1 VIELKQLRVG
11 YSGHPVLDGVDL
23 TFREGEV
30 MVLLGPNG
38 SGKTTLLRTV
48 LGFLPKQGG
57 EIWVDGVPM
66 EELTPRQLA
75 QKAAYLAQSRN
86 VPSITAERMVL
97 HGRFPYLSYPRRYKA
112 EDREIAKRA
121 LERADAADLAQCSM
135 DKLSGGQRQKVYLA
149 MVLAQ
154 DTQTVFLDEPTVYLD
169 VAHQLQVM
177 ETARWLAQQGK
188 AVVLVLHDLCL
199 ALRKADRL
207 AVFSQGRLCQV
218 GEPEQVYHSGILDRV
233 FGISLGRM
241 ETPSGLQYY
250 YR

>member
-1 VIELKQLRVG
+1 MIELKHLRVG
-11 YSGHPVLDGVDL
+11 YPGHPVLEEVNL
-23 TFREGEV
+23 TFQAGEV

-57 EIWVDGVPM
+57 EILVDGIPL
-66 EELTPRQLA
+66 EELTPRQRA
-75 QKAAYLAQSRN
+75 QKAAYLAQSRS
-86 VPSITAERMVL
+86 VPSITAGRMVL
-97 HGRFPYLSYPRRYKA
+97 HGRFPYLSYPRRYRA
-112 EDREIAKRA
+112 EDWEMAKWA
-121 LERADAADLAQCSM
+121 LARADAADLADCPM

-177 ETARWLAQQGK
+177 DTARWLAQEGK

-199 ALRKADRL
+199 ALRKAHRL
-207 AVFSQGRLCQV
+207 AVFSGGTLGQV
-218 GEPEQVYHSGILDRV
+218 GEPEEIYASGILDQV
-233 FGISLGRM
+233 FGISLGRVD
-241 ETPSGLQYY
+241 TPSGLQYY
-250 YR
+250 YK